1 MPGIPCF
8 CGDTDDGPESETQ
21 VRRQRGAG
29 SERVQKAGVQGS
41 TGRRVDQSTAS
52 TTGNGRTIH
61 SCRWHLGI
69 SPGKLLG
76 ILGSGGPTY

>member
-29 SERVQKAGVQGS
+29 SERVQKAGVRLDGS
-41 TGRRVDQSTAS
+41 TGRPVDGVDHGQRAYNLMVAPVNYLD
-52 TTGNGRTIH
+52 TGVWGPY
-61 SCRWHLGI
+61 LLAGEGI
-69 SPGKLLG
+69 V
-76 ILGSGGPTY
+76 